1 MSKIYDYHIDRQK
14 SCQHENTFYQP
25 AEPDVNVHEFLMCDD
40 CGLELD
46 LPQPDDNDQ

>member
-14 SCQHENTFYQP
+14 SCQHENTFYQK
-25 AEPDVNVHEFLMCDD
+25 AEPDINVHEFLMCDD

-46 LPQPDDNDQ
+46 LTQPDDND